1 MQSETTHSVSVNG
14 VVIPEGDIGIEMQYH
29 PAPSAEESWYQAA
42 QSLVIKKL
50 LIEKATS
57 LALAPT
63 PMSEESEEEALIRAL
78 VEEEVNLPTCTDQ
91 DCENYF
97 NANAEHFKS
106 PTIVEAEHI
115 LLAADPQDMDQRL
128 DMETRAKNLIELI
141 VQNPDRFIAL
151 VKEYSDCP
159 SKEVGG
165 NLGQLTKGSTVKEFE
180 DIVFSKEPGLIPY
193 PVESRFGYHIVR
205 VVNRVEGDPLP
216 YEAVQQKIKAYLTEQ
231 VYRKAVRQYI
241 QILIGEAE
249 IQGIDLE
256 GSESPLLQ

>member
-1 MQSETTHSVSVNG
+1 M
-14 VVIPEGDIGIEMQYH
+14 
-29 PAPSAEESWYQAA
+29 
-42 QSLVIKKL
+42 
-50 LIEKATS
+50 TS
-57 LALAPT
+57 
-63 PMSEESEEEALIRAL
+63 
-78 VEEEVNLPTCTDQ
+78 
-91 DCENYF
+91 F
-97 NANAEHFKS
+97 
-106 PTIVEAEHI
+106 
-115 LLAADPQDMDQRL
+115 
-128 DMETRAKNLIELI
+128 IELI

-256 GSESPLLQ
+256 GSDSPLLQ